1 MKGSVPAGGFVRLL
15 STEAEA
21 RLLLRLRATL
31 AWETLQSLFGVARLR
46 MSLAAVLSCIF
57 WGAIFVL
64 SLEGFRFL
72 RELHADVVSLLFN
85 AFFLSLTLMLVFSSG
100 ILLYSGLY
108 CSTEARLLM
117 TLPIRAEA
125 LFAHKAQEALWF
137 AGWGF
142 LLLGSPLLVAFGM
155 EQGAGW
161 PYYAMLPVF
170 MLSFVAIPTAVGG
183 IACMALVAWLPR
195 LRVHA
200 LTAALVACCAAVL
213 WLGWSISSGN
223 VADAATSLPNAW
235 FEQTFSRL
243 AFSEQKLLPSWWLA
257 SGLLEAAAGSR
268 GGLRAAAALREAA
281 WFLSLLVANAL
292 FLHMLAGR
300 LAGLVYRRGFSG
312 LAAEAPRRRRRR
324 VSWLDEALVWAGSAR
339 TRPLRLLLVK
349 DLRLFR
355 RDIAQWSQFLIFFG
369 LLGLYF
375 LNLRSFHYHNAY
387 ASMIGFLNLAVVGL
401 ILSTFTT
408 RFVYPMISLEGRRFW
423 ILGLLP
429 VHRDQIVWSKFLFS
443 FGGSLLPCCGLVL
456 LSNAML
462 GIPAAATVLQLFT
475 CVVLCLGLSGI
486 AVGLGA
492 RMPDFRELSAA
503 KIASGFGGT
512 LCLVV
517 SSLFIMVVVIV
528 AAVPTHFALLASL
541 FSSFSGRAASGL
553 VGWAGGPWGW
563 AAAAATVG
571 LLGLLATFVPLRLG
585 LRAFRRLEP

>member
-31 AWETLQSLFGVARLR
+31 AWETLRSLFGVARLR

-213 WLGWSISSGN
+213 WLGWSISGGN
-223 VADAATSLPNAW
+223 VADAATSQPNAW
-235 FEQTFSRL
+235 FEQTF
-243 AFSEQKLLPSWWLA
+243 
-257 SGLLEAAAGSR
+257 
-268 GGLRAAAALREAA
+268 
-281 WFLSLLVANAL
+281 
-292 FLHMLAGR
+292 
-300 LAGLVYRRGFSG
+300 
-312 LAAEAPRRRRRR
+312 
-324 VSWLDEALVWAGSAR
+324 
-339 TRPLRLLLVK
+339 
-349 DLRLFR
+349 
-355 RDIAQWSQFLIFFG
+355 
-369 LLGLYF
+369 
-375 LNLRSFHYHNAY
+375 
-387 ASMIGFLNLAVVGL
+387 
-401 ILSTFTT
+401 
-408 RFVYPMISLEGRRFW
+408 
-423 ILGLLP
+423 
-429 VHRDQIVWSKFLFS
+429 
-443 FGGSLLPCCGLVL
+443 
-456 LSNAML
+456 
-462 GIPAAATVLQLFT
+462 
-475 CVVLCLGLSGI
+475 
-486 AVGLGA
+486 
-492 RMPDFRELSAA
+492 
-503 KIASGFGGT
+503 
-512 LCLVV
+512 
-517 SSLFIMVVVIV
+517 
-528 AAVPTHFALLASL
+528 
-541 FSSFSGRAASGL
+541 
-553 VGWAGGPWGW
+553 
-563 AAAAATVG
+563 
-571 LLGLLATFVPLRLG
+571 
-585 LRAFRRLEP
+585 

>member
-1 MKGSVPAGGFVRLL
+1 
-15 STEAEA
+15 
-21 RLLLRLRATL
+21 
-31 AWETLQSLFGVARLR
+31 
-46 MSLAAVLSCIF
+46 
-57 WGAIFVL
+57 
-64 SLEGFRFL
+64 
-72 RELHADVVSLLFN
+72 
-85 AFFLSLTLMLVFSSG
+85 
-100 ILLYSGLY
+100 
-108 CSTEARLLM
+108 
-117 TLPIRAEA
+117 
-125 LFAHKAQEALWF
+125 
-137 AGWGF
+137 
-142 LLLGSPLLVAFGM
+142 
-155 EQGAGW
+155 
-161 PYYAMLPVF
+161 
-170 MLSFVAIPTAVGG
+170 
-183 IACMALVAWLPR
+183 
-195 LRVHA
+195 
-200 LTAALVACCAAVL
+200 
-213 WLGWSISSGN
+213 
-223 VADAATSLPNAW
+223 
-235 FEQTFSRL
+235 
-243 AFSEQKLLPSWWLA
+243 
-257 SGLLEAAAGSR
+257 
-268 GGLRAAAALREAA
+268 
-281 WFLSLLVANAL
+281 
-292 FLHMLAGR
+292 
-300 LAGLVYRRGFSG
+300 
-312 LAAEAPRRRRRR
+312 
-324 VSWLDEALVWAGSAR
+324 
-339 TRPLRLLLVK
+339 
-349 DLRLFR
+349 
-355 RDIAQWSQFLIFFG
+355 
-369 LLGLYF
+369 
-375 LNLRSFHYHNAY
+375 
-387 ASMIGFLNLAVVGL
+387 MIGFLNLAVVGL

-563 AAAAATVG
+563 AAAAAMVG